1 MELQFHQ
8 AKAKV
13 MGIDQIKER
22 LHLRIEQA
30 DEKLLS
36 VLDELAESLFKNYQP
51 DALEQA
57 RKEKITTY
65 EASLKPMTKEELT
78 ARALESERAIEAGEV
93 YDIEVL
99 LKEDTP

>member
-30 DEKLLS
+30 DEKLLT

-57 RKEKITTY
+57 RQERIATY
-65 EASLKPMTKEELT
+65 EANLKPMTKEELI
-78 ARALESERAIEAGEV
+78 ARALASQADIEAGRIHDLEEV
-93 YDIEVL
+93 KASL
-99 LKEDTP
+99 GL